1 MLCLQVSRESLKY
14 NEDPITRSHSNMWRS
29 GLFFAD
35 IGRTQAPRVFNYWWL
50 LQRTRS
56 PRWACLYYSKH
67 PPDIS
72 KQTEHGNVMC
82 NLKAGKGSLDLV
94 RALVP
99 GKWGA
104 DGCTH
109 HSLIHLPSILRC
121 FGTHLLP
128 LSVFFCNMMA
138 PGGDVASSLHKPLLV
153 FQPFFFFLHSHV
165 VLLIQASFSVHYT
178 FHPPGSLPLF
188 LTMKMLTVET
198 GSSWPL
204 STTSSKRG
212 WGECVRACKG
222 WRRDPNTTSG
232 QSLLLGADV
241 TDCVSLCVGARTRC
255 F

>member
-1 MLCLQVSRESLKY
+1 MCVSIRVPPLTWACFRGGLNNWCCHVVSPSESLKY

-82 NLKAGKGSLDLV
+82 NLKAGRGLLDLV

-138 PGGDVASSLHKPLLV
+138 PGGDVASSLHKPLFV

-178 FHPPGSLPLF
+178 FHPPWL
-188 LTMKMLTVET
+188 
-198 GSSWPL
+198 SSPV
-204 STTSSKRG
+204 SHY
-212 WGECVRACKG
+212 E
-222 WRRDPNTTSG
+222 
-232 QSLLLGADV
+232 DV
-241 TDCVSLCVGARTRC
+241 DSRNWFQLAALYN
-255 F
+255 